1 MTNVR
6 PRPRVAGW
14 QEVGN
19 LRGPRGPNV
28 WIGPNPPPDPELGQ
42 LWIEPGD
49 WEGIPGP
56 PGEPGPA
63 GPPGSTG
70 PAGPAGPA
78 IPTIF
83 NRGWTPDSVCPSTP
97 IGTSET
103 ALVQLNRSTAA
114 GQLYLIRVLPAT
126 LINSAVTQLVMRMRH
141 TTNNTVPSIAS
152 TQLRQAVMS
161 MDRASANYRSPLIE
175 HAFTVSAAQTWRI
188 LITGFVQAG
197 TCQFQTALEI
207 QNWDLGEA
215 GGRELNTASV
225 FGSGTTG
232 N

>member
-1 MTNVR
+1 
-6 PRPRVAGW
+6 VAGW
-14 QEVGN
+14 TAVGN

-28 WIGPNPPPDPELGQ
+28 WIGANPPPDPELGQ
-42 LWIEPGD
+42 LWIEPGE

-56 PGEPGPA
+56 PGPQGDP
-63 GPPGSTG
+63 GPPGQAGATG
-70 PAGPAGPA
+70 PPGPA

-83 NRGWTPDSVCPSTP
+83 NRGWTPDSAWPSTP

-103 ALVQLNRSTAA
+103 ALIQLNRAVVT
-114 GQLYLIRVLPAT
+114 GQLYLLRVLPAT
-126 LINSAVTQLVMRMRH
+126 FIPSAATQLIMRIRS

-152 TQLRQAVMS
+152 TQLRQAVQRC
-161 MDRASANYRSPLIE
+161 DTAAGNYRSPLIE
-175 HAFTVSAAQTWRI
+175 HTFTAAAAGTWRF
-188 LITGFVQAG
+188 LVTGYVQAG
-197 TCQFQTALEI
+197 TFQFQTSLEI

-215 GGRELNTASV
+215 GGREINTGSV